1 MAEAVYS
8 ELLHAA
14 RRRPPRVALVL
25 GSGLGGLAEQLQAAA
40 VLPYA
45 EITGLTPTSVDGHG
59 GRLILGD
66 WAGQRV
72 LVFAGRLHRYEGHA
86 WRRVAQP
93 VHIAHE
99 LGVEVLI
106 LTNAAGGI
114 HADLNPGT
122 LMLLRDHV
130 DATTPGWWRCAAGL
144 EAKAPSPY
152 SVTLFARLLAAAR
165 YAGQELA
172 AGVYAQVTGP
182 CYETKAEIRALR
194 ACGAD
199 AIGMS
204 TAREAETAARLG
216 IRCAAISC
224 ITNRAAGLCDGPIEH
239 EEVLHAGTKF
249 TEKLARLL
257 GEFLAGMDR
266 PLAAAGTAQAG
277 TAQESRATT

>member
-1 MAEAVYS
+1 MAEAVHN
-8 ELLHAA
+8 ELLAAA
-14 RRRPPRVALVL
+14 RRCPPRVAVVL
-25 GSGLGGLAEQLQAAA
+25 GSGLSGLAEQLSADAVAA
-40 VLPYA
+40 YS
-45 EITGLTPTSVDGHG
+45 EISGLTAPSVEGHG

-66 WAGQRV
+66 WGGQRV

-86 WRRVAQP
+86 WRRLVQP

-99 LGVEVLI
+99 LGAQLLI

-114 HADLNPGT
+114 RADLTPGT
-122 LMLLRDHV
+122 LMLLRGHV
-130 DATTPGWWRCAAGL
+130 DATNPDGWRSAAGL
-144 EAKAPSPY
+144 DTKTSSPY

-165 YAGQELA
+165 HAGQELA

-199 AIGMS
+199 AVGMS
-204 TAREAETAARLG
+204 TAREAEAAAKLG

-239 EEVLHAGTKF
+239 EEVLQAGTKF
-249 TEKLARLL
+249 TQKLAMLI
-257 GEFLAGMDR
+257 GEFLARIDR
-266 PLAAAGTAQAG
+266 PVTLRG
-277 TAQESRATT
+277 TAQERRAT